1 MAAGMVGRQREV
13 AGDPADGVQLLASLP
28 MPAAAAS
35 RRRLLEAL
43 LRQNLGAFT
52 QRCFNEISPA
62 QSYAHNWHLDAL
74 AFHLNEVAAGRIK
87 RLLITLPPRS
97 LKSISASIAF
107 PAWLLG
113 HNPSRRIVCVSYARD
128 LAVAHANSCRAVMR
142 APWYRALFSFTRINP
157 AKDTETETRTTG
169 HGYRLATTVGGTLT
183 GRGGSII
190 IIDDPMKA
198 ADAASDLARQ
208 KANVWFDETLL
219 SRLDNKKEDAI
230 ILVMQR
236 LHVDDLAGH
245 VLNQG
250 GWIHLDLPAIAENPT
265 RIRTG
270 PDRCFDRSMGEALHP
285 AREPVSELR
294 KLKLAMGSAAFSAQ
308 YQQAPVPPGGH
319 MVQWSWFGIYQD
331 LPAKSRGER
340 IVQSWDTASKA
351 TELSDYS
358 VGITAQV
365 GREAVHILDLVRERL
380 DYPALKKRIVAE
392 KQRWKADD
400 LLIEDKGSGTSLI
413 QDLRRDQCFA
423 TAISPE
429 ADKVVRMSACSARIE
444 AGAVFR
450 PARAAWLDDFRSE
463 LLAFP
468 HGVHDDQVDALS
480 QLLNW
485 MRTRSTYN
493 IDAWG

>member
-1 MAAGMVGRQREV
+1 MIKRQRNG
-13 AGDPADGVQLLASLP
+13 AHDLADGVQPLTP
-28 MPAAAAS
+28 MRMPAAEAA
-35 RRRLLEAL
+35 RRRVLEAL

-52 QRCFNEISPA
+52 ERCFNEISPA
-62 QSYAHNWHLDAL
+62 QPYAHNWHLDAL
-74 AFHLNEVAAGRIK
+74 AFHLGEVAAGRIR

-97 LKSISASIAF
+97 LKSISASVAF

-113 HNPSRRIVCVSYARD
+113 HDPSRRIVCVSYARD
-128 LAVAHANSCRAVMR
+128 LTVAHANSCRAVMR
-142 APWYRALFSFTRINP
+142 AHWYKALFPFTRVDP
-157 AKDTETETRTTG
+157 AKDTETEMRTTG

-208 KANVWFDETLL
+208 KANVWFNETLL
-219 SRLDNKKEDAI
+219 SRLDNKQEDAI

-250 GWIHLDLPAIAENPT
+250 DWIHLDLPAIAEAPA
-265 RIRTG
+265 RIQIG
-270 PDRCFDRSMGEALHP
+270 PDRFHDRAIGEALHP

-308 YQQAPVPPGGH
+308 YQQTPVPPGGH
-319 MVQWSWFGIYQD
+319 MVQWGWFGFYRD
-331 LPAKSRGER
+331 VPRKSAGER

-351 TELSDYS
+351 NELSDYS

-365 GREAVHILDLVRERL
+365 GHEAVYILDLVRERL
-380 DYPALKKRIVAE
+380 DYPALKKRIVLE
-392 KQRWKADD
+392 KQRWRADD

-413 QDLRRDQCFA
+413 QDLMRDQCYAIAA
-423 TAISPE
+423 TPE

-444 AGAVFR
+444 AGAVFC
-450 PARAAWLDDFRSE
+450 PARAPWLDDFKAE

-468 HGVHDDQVDALS
+468 YGRHDDQVDALS

-485 MRTRSTYN
+485 MRNRSTYN
-493 IDAWG
+493 IGAWG

>member
-1 MAAGMVGRQREV
+1 MTGADIVRRQQQRTAG
-13 AGDPADGVQLLASLP
+13 PADTPRTPPTVNALP
-28 MPAAAAS
+28 QN
-35 RRRLLEAL
+35 RVLQAL
-43 LRQNLGAFT
+43 LRLKLGAFT
-52 QRCFNEISPA
+52 ERCFNEISPS

-74 AFHLNEVAAGRIK
+74 SYHLSEVADGRIK

-97 LKSISASIAF
+97 LKSISASVAF

-128 LAVAHANSCRAVMR
+128 LTVAHANPCRSVMKSS
-142 APWYRALFSFTRINP
+142 WYRALFPRTRIDP
-157 AKDTETETRTTG
+157 AKDTETELRTTS

-183 GRGGSII
+183 GRGGSVI

-208 KANVWFDETLL
+208 KANTWFNETLL

-230 ILVMQR
+230 VLVMQR
-236 LHVDDLAGH
+236 LHADDLAGH
-245 VLNQG
+245 VLDRDD
-250 GWIHLDLPAIAENPT
+250 WVHLDLPAIAESSA
-265 RIRTG
+265 RIQTG
-270 PDRCFDRSMGEALHP
+270 SDRFHFRQVGEALHP
-285 AREPVSELR
+285 AREPVSELQ

-308 YQQAPVPPGGH
+308 YQQAPVPPRGH
-319 MVQWSWFGIYQD
+319 MVQWNWFGIYDD
-331 LPAKSRGER
+331 LPGKTNGDR

-358 VGITAQV
+358 VGITARV
-365 GREAVHILDLVRERL
+365 GREAVHILDVFRERL
-380 DYPALKKRIVAE
+380 DYPALKKRTVAE
-392 KQRWKADD
+392 KKRWQADD
-400 LLIEDKGSGTSLI
+400 LLIEDKGSGISLI
-413 QDLRRDQCFA
+413 QDLKKDGCFA
-423 TAISPE
+423 IAIRPD

-450 PARAAWLDDFRSE
+450 PARAPWLDDFRTE

-485 MRTRSTYN
+485 MRTKSRYTLDN
-493 IDAWG
+493 V

>member
-1 MAAGMVGRQREV
+1 MNAAI
-13 AGDPADGVQLLASLP
+13 PKH
-28 MPAAAAS
+28 
-35 RRRLLEAL
+35 RLLEAL

-52 QRCFNEISPA
+52 ERCFNEISPA

-74 AFHLNEVAAGRIK
+74 AFHLSEVAAGRIK

-97 LKSISASIAF
+97 LKSISASVAF

-113 HNPSRRIVCVSYARD
+113 HDPSRRIVCVSYARD
-128 LAVAHANSCRAVMR
+128 LTVAHANSCRAVMR
-142 APWYRALFSFTRINP
+142 APWYKALFPLTRIDP
-157 AKDTETETRTTG
+157 AKDTETEIRTTG

-183 GRGGSII
+183 GRGGSIV

-208 KANVWFDETLL
+208 KVNVWFDETLL
-219 SRLDNKKEDAI
+219 SRLDNKKEDTI

-250 GWIHLDLPAIAENPT
+250 DWIHLDLPAIAESPA
-265 RIRTG
+265 RIHTG
-270 PDRCFDRSMGEALHP
+270 PGRFYDRSIGEALHS
-285 AREPVSELR
+285 AREPISELQ

-319 MVQWSWFGIYQD
+319 MVQWSWFGVYQD
-331 LPAKSRGER
+331 FPARCRGER

-358 VGITAQV
+358 VGITAQI

-380 DYPALKKRIVAE
+380 DYPSLKRRIVVE

-413 QDLRRDQCFA
+413 QDLKRDRCY
-423 TAISPE
+423 AIAIRPE
-429 ADKVVRMSACSARIE
+429 ADKAVRMSACSARIE

-450 PARAAWLDDFRSE
+450 PARAPWLDDFRAE

-468 HGVHDDQVDALS
+468 YGAHDDQVDALS

-485 MRTRSTYN
+485 MRTKSTYTLDN
-493 IDAWG
+493 LG